1 MQNPRASIA
10 LLVDFAN
17 LRQGAAD
24 SGAADSGAAGS
35 VAADSPAADRAMTG
49 DAANEGPR
57 AGSDVARA
65 LVRFASGGGRVGLAR
80 AYADWTR
87 DPDGARDLNGTRL
100 EPIMVPA
107 TDDGED
113 RSHIRLVVDAMDTL
127 RTGAHPD
134 AFVLVSGD
142 PTLVP
147 LAQALRSTGSDVV
160 VVVPDG
166 TADELA
172 AEADVCVPLGDV
184 VEGRKLDSV
193 TPRGRD
199 ESNKG
204 QATNNGHAGGHGNGR
219 DTRSDRK
226 GRDDRRVPYFDPGHG
241 NEPDFSSYEWSH
253 FVQLIDELEERLPF
267 VGVRYLVNK
276 VLGAHNCGIDDPR
289 LKRDLINQSVDE
301 GIIELYTVGNVDDR
315 LDPVT
320 ACRLDRKNDVVLTV
334 IGEDDLED
342 DEDFEPFE
350 EDISTPSAVA
360 LD

>member
-1 MQNPRASIA
+1 MQASVA

-17 LRQGAAD
+17 LRQGAPDPAVHKGNGSPE
-24 SGAADSGAAGS
+24 SGGNS
-35 VAADSPAADRAMTG
+35 
-49 DAANEGPR
+49 
-57 AGSDVARA
+57 VARA

-87 DPDGARDLNGTRL
+87 DPEGARDLNGTRL
-100 EPIMVPA
+100 EPVMVPA

-113 RSHIRLVVDAMDTL
+113 RSHIRLVVDAMDSM
-127 RTGAHPD
+127 RTGTHPD
-134 AFVLVSGD
+134 AFVLVSSD

-147 LAQALRSTGSDVV
+147 LAQALRATGSDVV
-160 VVVPDG
+160 VVVPEG
-166 TADELA
+166 QADELA
-172 AEADVCVPLGDV
+172 AEADVCVPLTDV
-184 VEGRKLDSV
+184 FEGRRLDAI
-193 TPRGRD
+193 TPRPRPQIK
-199 ESNKG
+199 N
-204 QATNNGHAGGHGNGR
+204 GNGDENGSANGR
-219 DTRSDRK
+219 ENGRARK
-226 GRDDRRVPYFDPGHG
+226 GRDERRVPYFDPGRG
-241 NEPDFSSYEWSH
+241 PEPDFASYEWRH

-289 LKRDLINQSVDE
+289 LKRDLINQAVDE

-320 ACRLDRKNDVVLTV
+320 ACRLDRKNDIVLGV
-334 IGEDDLED
+334 IGEDDLDD

-350 EDISTPSAVA
+350 EDISTASAAA

>member
-17 LRQGAAD
+17 LRQGASEGTLEAE
-24 SGAADSGAAGS
+24 SGVSNPEKNGS
-35 VAADSPAADRAMTG
+35 ASAPHS
-49 DAANEGPR
+49 
-57 AGSDVARA
+57 GSDVARA
-65 LVRFASGGGRVGLAR
+65 LVRFAAGGGRVGLAR

-87 DPDGARDLNGTRL
+87 DPEGARDLNGTRL

-113 RSHIRLVVDAMDTL
+113 RSHIRLVVDAMDAM
-127 RTGAHPD
+127 RTGTHPD

-147 LAQALRSTGSDVV
+147 LAQALRSSGSDVV

-184 VEGRKLDSV
+184 VDGRLLDAIA
-193 TPRGRD
+193 PRSRE
-199 ESNKG
+199 ESHG
-204 QATNNGHAGGHGNGR
+204 FNGNGKSAGHGNGNGA
-219 DTRSDRK
+219 RSGR
-226 GRDDRRVPYFDPGHG
+226 GRDDRRVPYFDAG
-241 NEPDFSSYEWSH
+241 NGAEPDFSEYEWSH

-289 LKRDLINQSVDE
+289 LKRDLINQAVDE

-320 ACRLDRKNDVVLTV
+320 ACRLDRKNDIVLSV
-334 IGEDDLED
+334 IGEEDLGDE
-342 DEDFEPFE
+342 EDFEPFE
-350 EDISTPSAVA
+350 EDISTASVA
-360 LD
+360 TLD

>member
-17 LRQGAAD
+17 LRQGAAEVA
-24 SGAADSGAAGS
+24 SSAPVEAAENRSRSDGS
-35 VAADSPAADRAMTG
+35 DMNGSDM
-49 DAANEGPR
+49 N
-57 AGSDVARA
+57 GSDVARA
-65 LVRFASGGGRVGLAR
+65 LVSFASGGGRVGLAR

-87 DPDGARDLNGTRL
+87 DPEGARDLNGTRL

-113 RSHIRLVVDAMDTL
+113 RSHIRLVVDAMDAM

-166 TADELA
+166 SAEELA
-172 AEADVCVPLGDV
+172 AEADLCVPLGDIV
-184 VEGRKLDSV
+184 DGRTLDSV
-193 TPRGRD
+193 TPRARD
-199 ESNKG
+199 EVASSNG
-204 QATNNGHAGGHGNGR
+204 QASHVSNGRGPSNGR
-219 DTRSDRK
+219 DNRK
-226 GRDDRRVPYFDPGHG
+226 GDNRQGSDRRVPYFDPGHG
-241 NEPDFSSYEWSH
+241 SEPDFSEYEWSH

-289 LKRDLINQSVDE
+289 LKRDLINQAVDE

-320 ACRLDRKNDVVLTV
+320 ACRLDRKNDIVLSV
-334 IGEDDLED
+334 IGEGDLAD